1 MERGPPAQDA
11 RYQLASAPVVC
22 TLVALLV
29 ALPAV
34 LSLRFAG
41 WLRRQEELA
50 ARAAGRPAP
59 GTGSFI
65 PVDAPAKVPEEDE
78 PPGSSRDGSDRA
90 EDDTQ
95 RLLVPGGA
103 GRAAAR
109 SPRRLRRRRSQGAGV

>member
-41 WLRRQEELA
+41 WLRRQ
-50 ARAAGRPAP
+50 
-59 GTGSFI
+59 
-65 PVDAPAKVPEEDE
+65 EEDE